1 MNSVFVVS
9 PPLGPIGGLLSLLGL
24 NAVPDDEHL
33 LHRAYKKAL
42 RADPSKASELRAAMN
57 ALATPDSRAEFLRQ
71 QSAAARALAI
81 TQAKTPRG
89 RVQITGGEAASP
101 ELVCAY
107 GHASLQGRRSSME
120 DEVLL
125 APLGGGRYAYGVFDG
140 HGGPRA
146 ARMLRRHLPDALR
159 KRASA
164 SAESLKAA
172 FEEVDAAICARSSAD
187 GWDDGSTA
195 LVAIIG
201 SGPPGTSSDSQSTTV
216 TLLQLGDCDAILCHV
231 PTVSILGEAPLLT
244 RHRPNEPSE
253 AQRLAALGVTVSAT
267 GRVAGLAVSRA
278 FGDVSFKSSA
288 QSYLIATPEVVTRVF
303 TPEEAAGTVLVLAC
317 DGLWDFVSP
326 AEACSILAAALEPS
340 DASAWHAD
348 ALQAAALRLADAA
361 LDKGGDDNV
370 SVVVVPLALR
380 CA

>member
-1 MNSVFVVS
+1 MNVLSQ
-9 PPLGPIGGLLSLLGL
+9 PLGPIGGLLSLLGL

-380 CA
+380 FA